1 METEKKTAVLSRD
14 LIKYFAMITM
24 LLNHAAIVFLK
35 GSVLYPVLEAVGYFT
50 APVMC
55 YFLVEGYHYTRS
67 KKKYGGRLLLFAL
80 ISQLPY
86 DLAFHF
92 GNLNM
97 LFTLFV
103 CFLIL
108 VAGEKIENPTILG
121 NVRILLVLL
130 TAVGDWSFVAACC
143 TLMLENAWGDRRRIL
158 RSYLAVYFIFAGF
171 LFLGSLPVYN
181 ISEAAKAVAGAL
193 LSGVMIL
200 AAALTVCYLYNGK
213 RAVHCRKF
221 SQWFFYIFYPAH
233 LMLLAAIRDW
243 I

>member
-1 METEKKTAVLSRD
+1 MKIEKKTEVLNRD
-14 LIKYFAMITM
+14 LIKCFAMITM
-24 LLNHAAIVFLK
+24 LLNHTAIVFLE
-35 GSVLYPVLEAVGYFT
+35 GNALYPVLEAVGYFT

-67 KKKYGGRLLLFAL
+67 KKKYGERLLLFAI
-80 ISQLPY
+80 ISQIPY

-92 GNLNM
+92 RNLNM

-108 VAGEKIENPTILG
+108 VAGEKIENLTLRRD
-121 NVRILLVLL
+121 VRILLVLL

-143 TLMLENAWGDRRRIL
+143 TLMIGNAWGDRRRIL
-158 RSYLAVYFIFAGF
+158 RSYLVVYFIFAGF
-171 LFLGSLPVYN
+171 CFLGSLPMHS
-181 ISEAAKAVAGAL
+181 ISEAAKAVGAAL

-200 AAALTVCYLYNGK
+200 VAAVTVCYLYNGK
-213 RAVHCRKF
+213 RAVHCRKV

-233 LMLLAAIRDW
+233 LMLLLAIRDW
-243 I
+243 M